1 MIAARKF
8 ISDLLF
14 IKYLVLRWEIN
25 IRKGERDRTGKGKQQ
40 ERRDERHQG
49 CWRDLCPKGGCAQY
63 LPLFWGRIKGFVQGG
78 DAHSGVPQVLPNTLP
93 HAHPASLAATGTQPL
108 VGFTSG

>member
-25 IRKGERDRTGKGKQQ
+25 IRKGGKRDRIEGKKTKKNSNCSRSRGL
-40 ERRDERHQG
+40 RG
-49 CWRDLCPKGGCAQY
+49 CRAGW
-63 LPLFWGRIKGFVQGG
+63 
-78 DAHSGVPQVLPNTLP
+78 GVPRPF
-93 HAHPASLAATGTQPL
+93 ASPSPPGKHLHMVGTVAL
-108 VGFTSG
+108 GTCGCS

>member
-25 IRKGERDRTGKGKQQ
+25 IRKGGGEKG
-40 ERRDERHQG
+40 D
-49 CWRDLCPKGGCAQY
+49 
-63 LPLFWGRIKGFVQGG
+63 
-78 DAHSGVPQVLPNTLP
+78 
-93 HAHPASLAATGTQPL
+93 
-108 VGFTSG
+108 